1 MYVVC
6 HTEQILDCKAV
17 ILKSLEQRTWSLSKT
32 PMFPRPDPPQDKGQK
47 NVHHASPAS
56 VSAAAPDSA
65 SPDFPSLERE
75 PPTTEFNATAFN
87 IKPVSTVMKALAAG
101 LFPRGA
107 PDVVQLL
114 LQTPLDRA
122 AVGDLLGD
130 GTPFC
135 NELRQQYVSCFSFS
149 SIDMLDALRKFM
161 SAFKLPGEAQKI
173 DRIVE
178 AFAREFHKANP
189 TVFSHQD
196 TVHKLAFSVLMLNTD
211 KHNKGIRKKDKMSC
225 EGFIRNNRGLD
236 EGKDLPRPYL
246 ASIYHRIEVV
256 PLMETHGLSEA
267 ALAGSKI
274 SSLSSVITDPV
285 KIRNLEKT
293 LVAFSNP
300 KSQSWLMKK
309 GSRMLG
315 WQRRWGLVNNK
326 CMYLFLSPP
335 SWGIEVSLKAV
346 IPLDSVRSPT
356 RYITTL

>member
-1 MYVVC
+1 
-6 HTEQILDCKAV
+6 
-17 ILKSLEQRTWSLSKT
+17 
-32 PMFPRPDPPQDKGQK
+32 MFPRPGP
-47 NVHHASPAS
+47 
-56 VSAAAPDSA
+56 SA
-65 SPDFPSLERE
+65 SQSNRTISSTAPAADAVLDVSSSNSPSLERE
-75 PPTTEFNATAFN
+75 PPAAEFNATAFN
-87 IKPVSTVMKALAAG
+87 IKPVSTVLKALAAG

-107 PDVVQLL
+107 SDVVQLL

-178 AFAREFHKANP
+178 AFAREFHKSNP

-211 KHNKGIRKKDKMSC
+211 KHNKGIRKKDKMTC

-246 ASIYHRIEVV
+246 ASIYYRIEVV

-285 KIRNLEKT
+285 KIRTLEKS

-309 GSRMLG
+309 GSRLFG

-346 IPLDSVRSPT
+346 IPLDSV
-356 RYITTL
+356 

>member
-1 MYVVC
+1 MVHEVQLL
-6 HTEQILDCKAV
+6 TL
-17 ILKSLEQRTWSLSKT
+17 
-32 PMFPRPDPPQDKGQK
+32 MFPRPAPPKAQK
-47 NVHHASPAS
+47 QSSAPSPT
-56 VSAAAPDSA
+56 SAAASLPDGDPSIA
-65 SPDFPSLERE
+65 LSLERE
-75 PPTTEFNATAFN
+75 PLSSEFNATAFN

-107 PDVVQLL
+107 TDVVQLL

-135 NELRQQYVSCFSFS
+135 SELRQQYVSCFNFS

-178 AFAREFHKANP
+178 AFAREFHKANMS
-189 TVFSHQD
+189 VFSHQD

-211 KHNKGIRKKDKMSC
+211 KHNKGIRKKDKMTC

-236 EGKDLPRPYL
+236 EGKDLPRPFL
-246 ASIYHRIEVV
+246 ASIYYRIEVV

-267 ALAGSKI
+267 ALADSKI

-309 GSRMLG
+309 GSRTFG

-326 CMYLFLSPP
+326 CMYLFMSPP

-346 IPLDSVRSPT
+346 IPLDSV
-356 RYITTL
+356 